1 MFQTEYLYFQVIWL
15 YNNQVVVPSKH
26 LVITKDGNRHTLHI
40 KDTKT
45 TDFGQYTCY
54 ANNTEGSDKKNILLS
69 GKQITVVNICDIQI
83 SLLSSVTWKYKMRL
97 QSIVTSAI
105 FNRLFYVNPHIRENK
120 FFI

>member
-1 MFQTEYLYFQVIWL
+1 MLCFTIFNFRNVKDFNLPAMFIIFQIEYLYFQVIWL
-15 YNNQVVVPSKH
+15 YNNQPVVQSKH

-69 GKQITVVNICDIQI
+69 GKWI
-83 SLLSSVTWKYKMRL
+83 LW
-97 QSIVTSAI
+97 
-105 FNRLFYVNPHIRENK
+105 
-120 FFI
+120 